1 MVDVSSTVTDINQ
14 QGELFFIRWTFAAL
28 RDFLTAALDCRSKS
42 WDHWRD
48 RWSSCQLMWNIPAKF
63 PIHLFTAVV
72 QNSTEGFSVGL
83 WEVRPKQHKQ
93 PGGTILKC
101 WEFFSS
107 QLEDSVVINLLLVI
121 ETVACSECL
130 HLYQGFFAACVGE
143 RICSLFFLLSVER
156 WCCSYNDPLGGT
168 SVEKGTPRC

>member
-1 MVDVSSTVTDINQ
+1 MCHRLLQILISRGSCSSSDGHLRPSVTSWLQPSTAGQSLGITGGTGGQVVSLC
-14 QGELFFIRWTFAAL
+14 GTFL
-28 RDFLTAALDCRSKS
+28 QSFLYICL
-42 WDHWRD
+42 
-48 RWSSCQLMWNIPAKF
+48 QLWFKIAPRG
-63 PIHLFTAVV
+63 L
-72 QNSTEGFSVGL
+72 SVGL

-93 PGGTILKC
+93 PRGTILKC